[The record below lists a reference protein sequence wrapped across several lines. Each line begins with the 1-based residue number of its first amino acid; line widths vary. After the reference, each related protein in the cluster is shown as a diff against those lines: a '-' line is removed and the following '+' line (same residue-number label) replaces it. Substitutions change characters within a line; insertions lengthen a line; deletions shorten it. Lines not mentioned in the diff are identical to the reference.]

1 MYLSVCLKWNCSYG
15 VPLASTPCG
24 VPYIQNCVVIH
35 ISRAR
40 PINISLTDERGVE
53 LDLAPLGGEGD
64 GDVEDAGALLDVGL
78 DGVDARRARHAA
90 DLGKNNENALIW
102 RSAPGILRIPP

>member
-1 MYLSVCLKWNCSYG
+1 MSLYSLRCPIHTKL
-15 VPLASTPCG
+15 
-24 VPYIQNCVVIH
+24 CVVIH
-35 ISRAR
+35 ISR

-90 DLGKNNENALIW
+90 DLGRNNENALIW
-102 RSAPGILRIPP
+102 RNTPEILRIPP

>member
-1 MYLSVCLKWNCSYG
+1 MSLYSLRCPIHTKLR
-15 VPLASTPCG
+15 
-24 VPYIQNCVVIH
+24 VVIH

-40 PINISLTDERGVE
+40 PINISLTDKRGVE

-90 DLGKNNENALIW
+90 DLGREK
-102 RSAPGILRIPP
+102 

>member
-1 MYLSVCLKWNCSYG
+1 MEPFLTVSLQSLRCPMYAILH
-15 VPLASTPCG
+15 
-24 VPYIQNCVVIH
+24 VVIH
-35 ISRAR
+35 
-40 PINISLTDERGVE
+40 LTDERGVE

-90 DLGKNNENALIW
+90 DLRRNNENALIW